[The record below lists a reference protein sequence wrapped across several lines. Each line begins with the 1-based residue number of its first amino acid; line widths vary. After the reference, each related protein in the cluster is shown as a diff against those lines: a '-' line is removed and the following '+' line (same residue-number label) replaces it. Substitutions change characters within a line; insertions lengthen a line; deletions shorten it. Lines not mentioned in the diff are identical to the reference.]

1 MLMLLRFLFL
11 QFNLFQNCTT
21 IDDESSNLI
30 PFVVV
35 TAHGKM
41 PVIRY
46 VSLFFLFFSRLETR
60 LDTGHTGN
68 GERFDVC
75 LPLWRQLKKLDA
87 CPLNAVNK
95 NWKTN
100 PSCGELFLSPLQ
112 SQAQWN
118 LSVVAVHRRRQR
130 TLQGGCLSQMSRRVI
145 KIFRISTPSLCVDI
159 KATTE
164 PRRRGEEIGAMRPDS
179 RDGRGAR
186 Q

>member
-1 MLMLLRFLFL
+1 MLSH
-11 QFNLFQNCTT
+11 
-21 IDDESSNLI
+21 SS
-30 PFVVV
+30 
-35 TAHGKM
+35 
-41 PVIRY
+41 
-46 VSLFFLFFSRLETR
+46 
-60 LDTGHTGN
+60 
-68 GERFDVC
+68 
-75 LPLWRQLKKLDA
+75 
-87 CPLNAVNK
+87 K

-164 PRRRGEEIGAMRPDS
+164 PRWRWGNWCDETRHTRREMGQTIDNERIVHISPSSLPPAHWELCQRQGGDLMEMYSGYSPLM
-179 RDGRGAR
+179 GRGIFQYLCKLFLQLLSQTR
-186 Q
+186 I